1 MKTPQE
7 AAREYMQNVLNDSDL
22 SVNYE
27 EDNYDAGV
35 MHTLTEALEP
45 AFLAGDASATAEA
58 WKRPIG
64 GSV

>member
-45 AFLAGDASATAEA
+45 AFGHN
-58 WKRPIG
+58 RRRR
-64 GSV
+64 